1 MPTPFNI
8 RKNLAKLL
16 ARLVPKKADE
26 LFDTTES
33 EIIPSYELR
42 DQASAMMMNVVNAN
56 HDDLN
61 VETKFA
67 ASHIAYCICF
77 GGWTDAII
85 RRCADHSEDPI
96 WDKHCQLAIDLIL
109 SFKAW
114 IDDDTEVEFENIMKH
129 RESIIRLWQSHNE
142 SEDSILESIDWVFVG
157 RLFMGAYSK
166 MYPDC
171 DSE

>member
-1 MPTPFNI
+1 
-8 RKNLAKLL
+8 
-16 ARLVPKKADE
+16 
-26 LFDTTES
+26 
-33 EIIPSYELR
+33 
-42 DQASAMMMNVVNAN
+42 MNVVNAN